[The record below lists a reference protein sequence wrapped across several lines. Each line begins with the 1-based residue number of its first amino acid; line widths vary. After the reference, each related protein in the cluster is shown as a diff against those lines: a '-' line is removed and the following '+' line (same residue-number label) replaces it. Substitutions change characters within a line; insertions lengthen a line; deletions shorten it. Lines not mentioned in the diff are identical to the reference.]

1 MNALRILGIDTSG
14 KVASAAIF
22 DTEANVL
29 LGERSLYTK
38 RGHSTVILPMV
49 ESLLADCGLTT
60 EDVDCYAVAVGPGSY
75 TGIRIGIAAV
85 QGLAM
90 VHNTPCIGVSTLDGF
105 AAQHSHTRTIVSLI
119 HAREDLFYRAIYF
132 NNTRIKPDE
141 LKTMEEIGAELHPI
155 RNNWTRYPVLM
166 TGEGAEEFERQFEA
180 DGNYMFH
187 FISSPIA
194 KLQRGAAICYAAHQ
208 QILSRQALENERAI
222 AEEREPQTL
231 PLPTAGDLTPEYLQ
245 PVNITRGK
253 PQNETPDPAE
263 EERRLKRK
271 YAYLDSITD
280 WQTWQE
286 RAPRNLP
293 TLEELVILGATIPKP
308 EELEERRKAGEALIR
323 EGEERWKREQAERER
338 KKAEFDAELERIA
351 AEHGNLDRLHPP
363 KPEGIVQK
371 NRLIEEYRADYERS
385 RGIRREDEP
394 EEPEETVSEIGL
406 RSGWKERALAEYKAI
421 FGDEP
426 DDEPDDTES
435 GGITMQ
441 TFRKD
446 D

>member
-14 KVASAAIF
+14 KVASAALF

-49 ESLLADCGLTT
+49 ESLLADCGLAT

-105 AAQHSHTRTIVSLI
+105 AVQHSHTRTIVSLI
-119 HAREDLFYRAIYF
+119 HAREDLFYRAVYF
-132 NNTRIKPDE
+132 NHTRTKPDE
-141 LKTMEEIGAELHPI
+141 LKTMGEIAEELHPI
-155 RNNWTRYPVLM
+155 HNHWARYPVLL

-180 DGNYMFH
+180 EGNDLFH
-187 FISSPIA
+187 FVSSPIA
-194 KLQRGAAICYAAHQ
+194 KLQRGAAICYAAYQ
-208 QILSRQALENERAI
+208 QILSRQALEDENAI
-222 AEEREPQTL
+222 AEEREPQIL

-253 PQNETPDPAE
+253 PSSGDKPDPE
-263 EERRLKRK
+263 EAERRRKRS
-271 YAYLDSITD
+271 YAYLDAIND
-280 WQTWQE
+280 WHAWND
-286 RAPRNLP
+286 RAPKNLP
-293 TLEELVILGATIPKP
+293 TLEELVLLGATIPKP
-308 EELEERRKAGEALIR
+308 KDLEERRKAGEAVIR
-323 EGEERWKREQAERER
+323 EGEERWRRETAEHERRE
-338 KKAEFDAELERIA
+338 AELERIA
-351 AEHGNLDRLHPP
+351 AEHGRLDRLHPTE
-363 KPEGIVQK
+363 PEGIQHK
-371 NRLIEEYRADYERS
+371 NRLIEKYRAEYERS
-385 RGIRREDEP
+385 RGIRRDDEN
-394 EEPEETVSEIGL
+394 GL
-406 RSGWKERALAEYKAI
+406 RSGWRERALAEYRAI
-421 FGDEP
+421 FGDKP
-426 DDEPDDTES
+426 DDETDAPTGS

-446 D
+446 DET